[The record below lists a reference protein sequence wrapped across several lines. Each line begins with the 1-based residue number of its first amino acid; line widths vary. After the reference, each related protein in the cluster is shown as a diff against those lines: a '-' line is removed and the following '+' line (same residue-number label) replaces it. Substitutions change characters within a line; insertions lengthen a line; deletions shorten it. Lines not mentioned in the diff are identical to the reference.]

1 MPDNPMPN
9 DPVANDGENRLHAL
23 VRNAARQQ
31 QPSYEEAHWEAMQK
45 KLRVRPRH
53 GHRLA
58 ALPVL
63 LLLAWLTAD
72 ENKAVSKIS
81 NPAYGR
87 HFSKPAAPSSGSAGW
102 LLSKNVAVKTEKR
115 QLGGGKI
122 VSAQT
127 AKPTR
132 RPSGWQGGVFFPDK
146 HFVAMASPKP
156 MELWPPGSVVP
167 GVKLNMNAWIEQ
179 DIRQRL
185 ENRTAGPDST
195 ASRILERHKN
205 RWRNVVV
212 VADFTSSMYPHAT
225 ELFSW
230 LAQNRRSQYIKGA
243 VFFTDCDSLGRE
255 TQPGSPGKMYVVG
268 DWRNADILP
277 IFIDASRNTMGNRE
291 SAEND
296 VEAILYAQQ
305 QFANAGSFVL
315 IADNGSPVKDMHLLS
330 QVKKPVRI
338 VLCGNT
344 YDLNV
349 AIQPDYLKI
358 AAATRGSIHTA
369 ASDLPDVTKIARGS
383 KIRVGK
389 FRYRYRKGRFVLIR

>member
-1 MPDNPMPN
+1 MPN
-9 DPVANDGENRLHAL
+9 YPVANDGENRLHDL
-23 VRNAARQQ
+23 VRNAVRQQ
-31 QPSYEEAHWEAMQK
+31 RPSYEEAHWEAMQK

-72 ENKAVSKIS
+72 ENTAVLKTG
-81 NPAYGR
+81 NPVYGR
-87 HFSKPAAPSSGSAGW
+87 QFSKSASPSSGSAGW
-102 LLSKNVAVKTEKR
+102 LLSKNVAGKTEKR
-115 QLGGGKI
+115 QLGREKI

-132 RPSGWQGGVFFPDK
+132 MPSGWQDGLFFPDK
-146 HFVAMASPKP
+146 HFIAMALPRP
-156 MELWPPGSVVP
+156 MEPWPPGSVVP

-185 ENRTAGPDST
+185 EHRTAGPDST

-205 RWRNVVV
+205 RWRNVVI

-243 VFFTDCDSLGRE
+243 VFFTDCDSLRRE
-255 TQPGSPGKMYVVG
+255 TQPGNPGKMYVVR

-277 IFIDASRNTMGNRE
+277 VFIDASRNTMGNRE

-296 VEAILYAQQ
+296 LEAILYAQQ
-305 QFANAGSFVL
+305 QFANVGSFVL

-330 QVKKPVRI
+330 QIKKPVRI

-358 AAATRGSIHTA
+358 AAATGGSIHTA
-369 ASDLPDVTKIARGS
+369 ASDLPDATKIARGT
-383 KIRVGK
+383 KIRLG
-389 FRYRYRKGRFVLIR
+389 RYLYKYRKGRFVLRR

>member
-1 MPDNPMPN
+1 MPMPDNPN
-9 DPVANDGENRLHAL
+9 DPVANDGENRLHDL

-81 NPAYGR
+81 NPVYGR
-87 HFSKPAAPSSGSAGW
+87 QFSKSGSAFSGSAGW
-102 LLSKNVAVKTEKR
+102 LLSKNVAGKTEKR
-115 QLGGGKI
+115 QLGGEKI

-132 RPSGWQGGVFFPDK
+132 MPSGWQDGFFFPDK
-146 HFVAMASPKP
+146 HFIAMASPRP
-156 MELWPPGSVVP
+156 MEPWPPDSVVP

-185 ENRTAGPDST
+185 EHRTAGPDSA
-195 ASRILERHKN
+195 ASRTLERNKN
-205 RWRNVVV
+205 RWRNVAI
-212 VADFTSSMYPHAT
+212 VADFTSSMYPHAA
-225 ELFSW
+225 ELFTW
-230 LAQNRRSQYIKGA
+230 LAQNRRNQYIKGA

-255 TQPGSPGKMYVVG
+255 TQPGNPGKMYLVR
-268 DWRNADILP
+268 DWRNTDILP
-277 IFIDASRNTMGNRE
+277 VFIDASRNTMGNAGA
-291 SAEND
+291 AEND
-296 VEAILYAQQ
+296 LEAVLYAQR
-305 QFANAGSFVL
+305 QFANAESLVL
-315 IADNGSPVKDMHLLS
+315 VADNGSPVKDMHLLP
-330 QVKKPVRI
+330 QVTKPVRI

-344 YDLNV
+344 HDPKV

-358 AAATRGSIHTA
+358 AAATKGSIHTPTT
-369 ASDLPDVTKIARGS
+369 DLPDVTRMARGG
-383 KIRVGK
+383 KIRIGK
-389 FRYRYRKGRFVLIR
+389 HWYRYRRGRFVLRR